1 MKTRNVFVSLA
12 LFVFGSALT
21 AFAQGGSDVI
31 RIPDL
36 KLRAYLLA
44 NAVDA
49 NGDKQIQRS
58 EAQDVEALDLNE
70 LGIRNPEGLQHFT
83 GLKILNIEHN
93 LLTALDVSAL
103 KNLERLS
110 VLDNQLTRLDVRP
123 LKKLRELDA
132 RRNRLS
138 ELLME
143 DLPAL
148 ELLYVTQNKELTRL
162 SLSGLP
168 ALKTFAAT
176 YTSLTA
182 LDLRGLSRLAEI
194 EVIGLEGNA
203 PSLEDLRFGGND
215 ALHTVVVRRANVAQ
229 LDVSGLPKLR
239 VLRASEC
246 GIKEVNVSR
255 TPALEEVEL
264 DSNPIQSADFM
275 QSPRLR
281 VLSMQNVPTLRS
293 LHVRGLRNLE
303 ELNCY
308 LLLEPRIYLPLNL
321 SGTVRLRKLVW

>member
-1 MKTRNVFVSLA
+1 MKTRHTLVSLA
-12 LFVFGSALT
+12 VAVLT
-21 AFAQGGSDVI
+21 AASAFAQSGSDVI

-83 GLKILNIEHN
+83 HLKVLNLEHN

-103 KNLERLS
+103 KHLERLS

-123 LKKLRELDA
+123 LKKLRELDV
-132 RRNRLS
+132 RLNRLS
-138 ELLME
+138 EVLVD

-162 SLSGLP
+162 SLNGLP

-176 YTSLTA
+176 YTSLTS

-194 EVIGLEGNA
+194 EVIGLEGET
-203 PSLEDLRFGGND
+203 PSLEQLHFGGND
-215 ALHTVVVRRANVAQ
+215 ALHTVVVKRANLAR
-229 LDVSGLPKLR
+229 LDVSGLPRLR
-239 VLRASEC
+239 ILRATEC
-246 GIKEVNVSR
+246 GIREIAVAN

-264 DSNPIQSADFM
+264 DNNLLPSADFM

-281 VLSMQNVPTLRS
+281 VLSLQNMPTLRS

-303 ELNCY
+303 ELNCF
-308 LLLEPRIYLPLNL
+308 LLMEPRVYLPLNL
-321 SGTVRLRKLVW
+321 SGTVRLRRVVW